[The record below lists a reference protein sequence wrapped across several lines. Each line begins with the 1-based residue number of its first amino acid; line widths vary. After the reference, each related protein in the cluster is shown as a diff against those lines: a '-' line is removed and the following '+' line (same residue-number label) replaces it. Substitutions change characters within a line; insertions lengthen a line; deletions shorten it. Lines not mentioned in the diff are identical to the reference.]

1 MRIGDYRCL
10 QKKRWSLYNLGRWLQ
25 KPFPL
30 ASNVEKQCHW
40 QPSSFQ
46 LFFCTLC
53 ALKVA
58 MINIELW
65 GRGGM

>member
-1 MRIGDYRCL
+1 MEGGKFWCL
-10 QKKRWSLYNLGRWLQ
+10 QKKSWSLYNLERWLQ
-25 KPFPL
+25 KPFPR

-53 ALKVA
+53 ALKVT
-58 MINIELW
+58 MINIGLW
-65 GRGGM
+65 GQGEM